1 MGDEIEKFRELVG
14 DEGASVG
21 QIQAHRRVQES
32 TSCPAVFVC
41 LVSTRT
47 ESDLNLVPVHAIF
60 RAIPTTF
67 GCANS
72 LFRRRQWPLLGR
84 RKHKRDV
91 AGCRDVHGAGLGAPV
106 DRGVAWLHWNV
117 LFSLPTDTLNA
128 SLCITTFQCTSA
140 FECGPYGRR
149 VNLSSVARYHSTL

>member
-1 MGDEIEKFRELVG
+1 MGDEIEKFRELAG

-41 LVSTRT
+41 FVSTRT

-91 AGCRDVHGAGLGAPV
+91 AGCRDVHGAGLGGRQWTVGSPGYTGICAFF
-106 DRGVAWLHWNV
+106 VAHGH
-117 LFSLPTDTLNA
+117 P
-128 SLCITTFQCTSA
+128 
-140 FECGPYGRR
+140 ER
-149 VNLSSVARYHSTL
+149 

>member
-1 MGDEIEKFRELVG
+1 MRLFLVFAPACVGVEWQRMGDEIEKFRELVG

-91 AGCRDVHGAGLGAPV
+91 AGCGCRDVHGAGLGA
-106 DRGVAWLHWNV
+106 RGASGPWGRLATLECAFFVAHGH
-117 LFSLPTDTLNA
+117 P
-128 SLCITTFQCTSA
+128 
-140 FECGPYGRR
+140 ER
-149 VNLSSVARYHSTL
+149 